1 MAGKKVAV
9 IVGAG
14 PGLGQ
19 ALAKRFAQGGFETV
33 IAARR
38 QEVLEQMVADIGDVG
53 GGVHT
58 VSTDVTDQ
66 SSIVNLFAE
75 ADKLGTLGACVF
87 NAGNMHS
94 GDILEINPVD
104 FESVWRVACFA
115 GFLCGQE
122 AGRRMVPNKQG
133 TLLFTGATASLRGGP
148 RFVTFASAKAGLRSV
163 AQSFARSF
171 GPKGVHVAH
180 VVIDGVIDTVSIR
193 GKMPDLAKKLDATDC
208 FMKTDEIAHVY
219 YALHEQPRSAWS
231 FETDIRPAGE
241 NF

>member
-1 MAGKKVAV
+1 MAGKQVAV

-19 ALAKRFAQGGFETV
+19 ALAKRFAQAGFETV

-38 QEVLEQMVADIGDVG
+38 QEVLKQMAADIGDVG
-53 GGVHT
+53 GGVHA
-58 VSTDVTDQ
+58 VATDVTDQ
-66 SSIVNLFAE
+66 SSIADLFE
-75 ADKLGTLGACVF
+75 QADKLGELGVTLF

-94 GDILEINPVD
+94 GPILEIDPAD

-115 GFLCGQE
+115 GFLVGQQ
-122 AGRRMVPNKQG
+122 AGRRMAPNKQG

-163 AQSFARSF
+163 AQSFARSL
-171 GPKGVHVAH
+171 GPVGIHVAH
-180 VVIDGVIDTVSIR
+180 VVIDGVIDTVSVR
-193 GKMPDLAKKLDATDC
+193 GKMPDLAKKLDANDG
-208 FMKTDEIAHVY
+208 FMKTDEIAAVY
-219 YALHEQPRSAWS
+219 YSLHEQPRSTWS
-231 FETDIRPAGE
+231 FELDIRPAGE